1 MFLFFRISRRFCSS
15 CYHLMAPCVRLGQL
29 LAMYEHRTATIGLGI
44 LVPLGSL
51 EGLYYSVYSSIYD
64 VNQPSLLLTSVLV
77 LRLLLDHYLK
87 IESIWDSDYPIWDH
101 NGGDKSPPNSV
112 EIQIGHIPNNPCMV
126 YLPTFTIQIN
136 QMWVDIPYMDD
147 MGSILFNPMI
157 P

>member
-1 MFLFFRISRRFCSS
+1 
-15 CYHLMAPCVRLGQL
+15 MAPCVRLGQL

-87 IESIWDSDYPIWDH
+87 IESI
-101 NGGDKSPPNSV
+101 
-112 EIQIGHIPNNPCMV
+112 
-126 YLPTFTIQIN
+126 
-136 QMWVDIPYMDD
+136 
-147 MGSILFNPMI
+147 
-157 P
+157 